1 MEFFSAAASSKLE
14 VPAENMLKMRRDP
27 SVTLVKLTGK
37 LNLNTI
43 SRPIQVPTIEK
54 TASDLAIET
63 NNRLYANKVLPEKQT
78 GFLDNTEADLNQ
90 LYSCDELDTLW
101 LKRYNRQKGTRI
113 AIATLEKVLNE
124 FEDAIF
130 EYLYENHLMNLFE
143 SQPFENAPSYQDTL
157 CQICFGADS
166 EDGNPIII
174 CDGCDVSVHQF
185 CYGIP
190 EIPKGPWLC
199 KPCSYGHCK
208 PLCYLCGNDII
219 GAFTSMKS
227 KEIIWAHNT
236 CALWIPECIFEDLDY
251 IKDIKIVKSNT
262 QRRMHKCSICHRA
275 KHGLSLKCCADDCNK
290 WMHVSCAFSSN
301 YPMICYN
308 VSSEEDIIRKNYCLD
323 HAHLLPKID
332 ENSGKV
338 LTSYPPAFSKHS
350 NQDLLAS
357 LFYSWAQN
365 SIDRSAILRRT
376 NLKNSFFKSLLHY
389 WILKRKHFNFK
400 SLKPSNFIDKSK
412 QLTHF
417 YQYAYLYKRKMIL
430 ARHVLERLRNTAYLV
445 IRRERLKADEVQL
458 RKREFELF
466 LPKKVFST
474 STPQKKIHANDDL
487 ENSKGLSPIPIRNLK
502 RLYVSTENEFQP
514 EMKRIKYNDKSKSSL
529 LML

>member
-1 MEFFSAAASSKLE
+1 M
-14 VPAENMLKMRRDP
+14 
-27 SVTLVKLTGK
+27 
-37 LNLNTI
+37 
-43 SRPIQVPTIEK
+43 
-54 TASDLAIET
+54 
-63 NNRLYANKVLPEKQT
+63 
-78 GFLDNTEADLNQ
+78 
-90 LYSCDELDTLW
+90 
-101 LKRYNRQKGTRI
+101 
-113 AIATLEKVLNE
+113 
-124 FEDAIF
+124 
-130 EYLYENHLMNLFE
+130 
-143 SQPFENAPSYQDTL
+143 

-308 VSSEEDIIRKNYCLD
+308 VSSEEDIIRK
-323 HAHLLPKID
+323 
-332 ENSGKV
+332 
-338 LTSYPPAFSKHS
+338 
-350 NQDLLAS
+350 
-357 LFYSWAQN
+357 
-365 SIDRSAILRRT
+365 
-376 NLKNSFFKSLLHY
+376 
-389 WILKRKHFNFK
+389 
-400 SLKPSNFIDKSK
+400 
-412 QLTHF
+412 
-417 YQYAYLYKRKMIL
+417 
-430 ARHVLERLRNTAYLV
+430 V
-445 IRRERLKADEVQL
+445 I
-458 RKREFELF
+458 
-466 LPKKVFST
+466 
-474 STPQKKIHANDDL
+474 L
-487 ENSKGLSPIPIRNLK
+487 ENVIFHKNMGAAKNFYLL
-502 RLYVSTENEFQP
+502 
-514 EMKRIKYNDKSKSSL
+514 SKSFL
-529 LML
+529 